1 MVTVCFNTITDNSI
15 FFPFCYPHKA
25 PPRQTRGQSLQ
36 MNPPFHCLRP
46 GSSRFIPERP
56 TRDPARRPG
65 HKKRK
70 VHNLSLSSYP
80 RVLFCKNYTLILSFS
95 EFFISHPTKNVNSFY
110 KRLYNLNILC
120 VYSFRKHRRQPLCAP
135 PQNAAGGSPRAGPGR
150 RRRPLCTP
158 PQSTADA
165 APTMRGRMTIES
177 TVLLQTS
184 CVARA

>member
-80 RVLFCKNYTLILSFS
+80 RVLFCENYTLILSFS
-95 EFFISHPTKNVNSFY
+95 EFFISHPTKNVNSFH
-110 KRLYNLNILC
+110 KHLYNLNILHARS
-120 VYSFRKHRRQPLCAP
+120 YRIPADSPAP
-135 PQNAAGGSPRAGPGR
+135 RLITSQAA
-150 RRRPLCTP
+150 CTP